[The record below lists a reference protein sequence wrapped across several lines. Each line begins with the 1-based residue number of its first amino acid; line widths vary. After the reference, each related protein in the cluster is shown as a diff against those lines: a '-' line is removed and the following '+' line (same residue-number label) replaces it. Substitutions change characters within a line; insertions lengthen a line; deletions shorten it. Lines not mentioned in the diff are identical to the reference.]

1 MMHNFLNILSACKS
15 CMIGVMYKFVTFF
28 KENKY
33 HFIGWFIFI
42 VYETLAVGFGLGEFD
57 DFIGYLLFYSANIS
71 LFYLHSLVV
80 LPSGLKRHK
89 YSILG
94 IGFMIFFEWFI
105 YILICVMIIPVLR
118 SLPKFEIESLSKLT
132 YKDYIRT
139 TWRFLYFIGYSWAY
153 FFIRRFRFKNRKN
166 IELEQKSFL
175 ETIKKK
181 DIEKELIKSNYAF
194 LRTRVNPHFLFNL
207 LNFLYDETKKSSVE
221 AADVILALSETM
233 QYRLGAFEK
242 DEFVLI
248 ADEIEQV
255 ENLIYLNQL
264 QFDNKLQIDF
274 NYSNEVIHLE
284 IIPLVL
290 LTLVENMFNHRE
302 LTTTFGKRASIDL
315 FIEEDMFYI
324 TTINSLVKERSL
336 ENAVGLNS
344 IRERLTLAYRDFE
357 ILNRELDGENQFVV
371 QIKIPLSSLA
381 DPVRLGNE
389 TDSN

>member
-1 MMHNFLNILSACKS
+1 MHNFLNILSACKS
-15 CMIGVMYKFVTFF
+15 CMIGVMYKFVAFF

-33 HFIGWFIFI
+33 HFIGWFMFI
-42 VYETLAVGFGLGEFD
+42 AYETSVVGFALGEFD
-57 DFIGYLLFYSANIS
+57 DFRGYLLFYSANIS
-71 LFYLHSLVV
+71 LFYFHSLIV
-80 LPSGLKRHK
+80 LPSGLKK
-89 YSILG
+89 YRYGVLG
-94 IGFMIFFEWFI
+94 IGFMVFFEWFI
-105 YILICVMIIPVLR
+105 YILICDLVIPVLR

-153 FFIRRFRFKNRKN
+153 FLLRRFRFKNKRN
-166 IELEQKSFL
+166 AELEQNRSL
-175 ETIKKK
+175 EAIKTK
-181 DIEKELIKSNYAF
+181 DIEKELIQSNYAF
-194 LRTRVNPHFLFNL
+194 LRTKVNPHFLFNL
-207 LNFLYDETKKSSVE
+207 LNFLYDETKKNSAE
-221 AADVILALSETM
+221 AADVILALSETL

-248 ADEIEQV
+248 SDEIEQI

-302 LTTTFGKRASIDL
+302 LTTTFEKKASIDL

-336 ENAVGLNS
+336 ENAAGLNS

-357 ILNRELDGENQFVV
+357 ILNHELDGENQFIV

-381 DPVRLGNE
+381 NPVRLEKNNG
-389 TDSN
+389 